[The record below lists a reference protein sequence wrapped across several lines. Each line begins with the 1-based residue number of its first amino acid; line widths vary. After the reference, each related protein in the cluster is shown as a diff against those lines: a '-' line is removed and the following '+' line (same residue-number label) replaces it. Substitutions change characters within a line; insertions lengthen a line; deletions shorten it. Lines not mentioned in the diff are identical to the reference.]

1 MLFHTAQ
8 SRCTDWWPGWNG
20 KRRWICVQVKIF
32 FFFLLLTLLI
42 CFHCCH
48 QFLTDYYAPAPR
60 VGALSSDAH
69 LSVWRL
75 SVTYIGPKSRIE
87 RSRKTKIDTGVA
99 HITRD
104 SDTTIKVK
112 GQLAWARTYC
122 GGLLHSLFVT
132 SLLLA
137 SVIVSI
143 LVNYQHFASG
153 NDSLYKQKIN
163 KLFTWLQH
171 IIRYHLNQMICWSGI
186 A

>member
-1 MLFHTAQ
+1 M
-8 SRCTDWWPGWNG
+8 
-20 KRRWICVQVKIF
+20 
-32 FFFLLLTLLI
+32 
-42 CFHCCH
+42 
-48 QFLTDYYAPAPR
+48 
-60 VGALSSDAH
+60 
-69 LSVWRL
+69 

-163 KLFTWLQH
+163 KLFT
-171 IIRYHLNQMICWSGI
+171 
-186 A
+186 